1 MRKRIYSFL
10 LVSLSTLCL
19 VAGGGKQSADNLP
32 ALTPEPTAKPT
43 ATLTPTP
50 TPEPTATPTPT
61 PIPEPTATPTPT
73 PIPEDHVHE
82 YTEKVR
88 KEPTYEKDGVMTFT
102 CVCGDTYEEAIP
114 AIGFTYEELNLEL
127 YAGKKTKVQS
137 MPSIL
142 GDRLGNLIF
151 GELAVV
157 TGKCIEAPDWYRIEY
172 HGISGYVK
180 IADMVEENPLPPDD
194 TLQEAKTLFDVPVFG
209 TIKEE
214 AIYNDPAYKAAL
226 KEIEA
231 GNVEKTT
238 YVCSTGE
245 EFRIW
250 NIRLLDERYMD
261 EGLKGVWFIAPQ
273 GDTFVSG
280 NRYTTWSGYLTVSW
294 DPGYGEEEAAEQ
306 LEWFAISNSEEYN
319 GDFAEARVGYVSD
332 KPKYP
337 LYAEGEEFP
346 YELYKIF
353 QEENVIYFWYSLADH
368 QPYLCSKT
376 NCIGCATLAEAEELA
391 IEKFGDC
398 NNIWPSEEATIWNK
412 IYHFKCELRGY

>member
-19 VAGGGKQSADNLP
+19 VACGGKQSADNLP

-61 PIPEPTATPTPT
+61 PTPEPTATPTPT

-114 AIGFTYEELNLEL
+114 AIGFTYEELNLEM
-127 YAGKKTKVQS
+127 YAAKKVKVQR
-137 MPSIL
+137 MPSIYGDNL
-142 GDRLGNLIF
+142 GYLILG
-151 GELAVV
+151 ERVVV
-157 TGKCIEAPDWYRIEY
+157 TGKCIESPDWYRIEH
-172 HGISGYVK
+172 HGTNGHVK
-180 IADMVEENPLPPDD
+180 ITELVEENPLPPDD
-194 TLQEAKTLFDVPVFG
+194 VLEEAKSLFDVPLAGVI
-209 TIKEE
+209 TNPNISSDACYKD
-214 AIYNDPAYKAAL
+214 AIRQ
-226 KEIEA
+226 IEA

-250 NIRLLDERYMD
+250 NIRLLDERYLD
-261 EGLKGVWFIAPQ
+261 TGLIGMWFIAPQ
-273 GDTFVSG
+273 GDTFTSG
-280 NRYTTWSGYLTVSW
+280 TVYQGWRGNITYVWNPDFS
-294 DPGYGEEEAAEQ
+294 EENA
-306 LEWFAISNSEEYN
+306 LEELEKYAINQSEEYN
-319 GDFAEARVGYVSD
+319 AEFAEARVGYVSD

-337 LYAEGEEFP
+337 LYVEGENFP

-353 QEENVIYFWYSLADH
+353 QEEDEIYFWFSLADH
-368 QPYLCSKT
+368 EGYICDRK
-376 NCIGCATLAEAEELA
+376 NCIGCATLEEAEKLA
-391 IEKFGDC
+391 KKQFGEG
-398 NNIWPSEEATIWNK
+398 NYYMSVEEATIWDK
-412 IYHFKCELRGY
+412 VYHYKCVLR